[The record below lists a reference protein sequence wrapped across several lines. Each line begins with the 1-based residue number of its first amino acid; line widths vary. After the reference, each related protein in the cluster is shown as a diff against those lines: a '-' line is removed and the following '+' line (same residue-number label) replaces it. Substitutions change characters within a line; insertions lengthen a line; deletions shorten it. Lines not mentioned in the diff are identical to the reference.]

1 MMNLERAFQPK
12 PCFRLVLIAFLTLVT
27 ASFFIS
33 IADVSAKSTQ
43 NATTFYLLY
52 VGTYTD
58 TKSKGIY
65 GYRFDT
71 ATGQLIPLGLKA
83 EIENPSFVVTDP
95 WHRFLYAVTEIGI
108 DGETSGIVSSFAI
121 DPKNGDLKLL
131 NRVSSGGAGPC
142 HLTVDSTGRI
152 LFVANYDGGNV
163 AAFALK
169 EDGSIGKQTGF
180 DQHRG
185 SSINLLRQEGP
196 HAHEVVLSP
205 NDRFLLVPDLGTDA
219 ISIYKVDAV
228 NGTFTLNNPASVSV
242 KFGSGPRHIVL
253 GPGGKF
259 AYLVCEMGSNVDVF
273 SFDPAKGSLT
283 FVQTISTLP
292 PGFVEENN
300 SAEIQIDAAGRFLYA
315 SNRGHDS
322 IAVFA
327 IDPRRGTLTK
337 IQTVPTQGK
346 TPRNFVIDPTGK
358 YLLAANQDSDQI
370 VVFVVDRRSG
380 ELTPTGTLSTV
391 PSPASLV
398 FVPADYSA
406 VD

>member
-33 IADVSAKSTQ
+33 TADVSAKSPQ
-43 NATTFYLLY
+43 NATTSYLLY

-65 GYRFDT
+65 GYRFDA
-71 ATGQLIPLGLKA
+71 ATVQLTPLGMKA

-95 WHRFLYAVTEIGI
+95 GHRFLYAVTEIGN

-131 NRVSSGGAGPC
+131 NRVSSGGGGSC

-152 LFVANYDGGNV
+152 LFVANYGSGNV
-163 AAFALK
+163 VAFALK

-196 HAHEVVLSP
+196 HTHEVVLSS
-205 NDRFLLVPDLGTDA
+205 DDHFLLVPDLGTDA

-228 NGTFTLNNPASVSV
+228 KGTFTLNDPTLASV
-242 KFGSGPRHIVL
+242 KRGSGPRHLVL
-253 GPGGKF
+253 DPGGKF
-259 AYLVCEMGSNVDVF
+259 AYVICEMESSVDVF
-273 SFDPAKGSLT
+273 SFDPAKGSLI

-292 PGFVEENN
+292 PGFIGENN

-327 IDPRRGTLTK
+327 IDPRRGTLAK
-337 IQTVPTQGK
+337 IQTVPTLGK
-346 TPRNFVIDPTGK
+346 TPRSFVIDPTGK
-358 YLLAANQDSDQI
+358 YLLVANQDSDQI
-370 VVFVVDRRSG
+370 VVFVVDQRSG
-380 ELTPTGTLSTV
+380 RLTPTGILSAI

-398 FVPADYSA
+398 FVPAE
-406 VD
+406 

>member
-12 PCFRLVLIAFLTLVT
+12 PCFRLVLIAFLTLATVL
-27 ASFFIS
+27 
-33 IADVSAKSTQ
+33 IAGVSAKSPEK
-43 NATTFYLLY
+43 ATTFYLLY
-52 VGTYTD
+52 AGTYTD

-65 GYRFDT
+65 GYRFDA
-71 ATGQLIPLGLKA
+71 ATGQLISLGLKA

-95 WHRFLYAVTEIGI
+95 GHRFLYAVTEIGN

-142 HLTVDSTGRI
+142 HLTVNSTGKM
-152 LFVANYDGGNV
+152 LFVANYEGGSV

-185 SSINLLRQEGP
+185 SSIDLLRQEGP
-196 HAHEVVLSP
+196 HAHEVVLSS

-219 ISIYKVDAV
+219 ISIYKVNAV
-228 NGTFTLNNPASVSV
+228 KGTFTLNDPALASV
-242 KFGSGPRHIVL
+242 KRGSGPRHLVL
-253 GPGGKF
+253 SPGGTF
-259 AYLVCEMGSNVDVF
+259 AYLVCEMGSSVDVF

-283 FVQTISTLP
+283 FVQTISALP
-292 PGFVEENN
+292 PGFIEEND

-327 IDPRRGTLTK
+327 IDPRRGRLTK

-370 VVFVVDRRSG
+370 VVFGVDQRSG
-380 ELTPTGTLSTV
+380 KLMPTGTLSTV

-398 FVPADYSA
+398 FVPAE
-406 VD
+406 